1 MHELSIAVNIV
12 DIASEEAKRLNARRV
27 ESVHLKLG
35 VFSGV
40 ARDALLFAWE
50 LASEDTTVAGSRLTI
65 EEASGSELEVTA
77 LEIEDELP

>member
-35 VFSGV
+35 LFSGV

-50 LASEDTTVAGSRLTI
+50 LASENTTVAGSRLAI

-77 LEIEDELP
+77 LEIEDGLP